1 MKQKDLTSVQS
12 ALILGGA
19 ALMLS
24 LAMGMRQSFGLFQPS
39 MIRDIG
45 ITAADFSLALAIQN
59 IVWGATQPFVGMIAD
74 RYGARPVAVSGVL
87 IYAAGLGLMMIASS
101 ALLLTLGA
109 GICIGIALSCTAS
122 NIAMTVTSR
131 TVSPLKRSVAM
142 GSVSA
147 VGSLGLTLASPLAQS
162 LISSGGWQLAMVAFL
177 GLVVVMLPAAF
188 FAGGADRIEIESGS
202 GRAQSISEAV
212 REAAAHPGYVV
223 MALAFF
229 VCGLQLV
236 FLTTHL
242 PTYLAICGLD
252 PTVGS
257 TALALIGLFNVG
269 GSYLFGWLGG
279 RHSKRVLLG
288 GIYVLRS
295 IFITAYFMVP
305 PTPTSTLVFAA
316 AMGTLWLGV
325 VPLVSGLVVH
335 LFGLRYMATL
345 SGIAFF
351 SHQVGSFLGAWGGGL
366 IYSIMGSY
374 DMAWKSAVAIG
385 VIAGLFQMMMNVRPT
400 PRVAA
405 ERHAELMAGAQPA
418 HAGG

>member
-1 MKQKDLTSVQS
+1 MKQQDLTSVQS
-12 ALILGGA
+12 WLILGGA
-19 ALMLS
+19 AMMLS

-59 IVWGATQPFVGMIAD
+59 IIWGATQPFVGMIAD
-74 RYGARPVAVSGVL
+74 RYGARPVAVGGVL
-87 IYAAGLGLMMIASS
+87 IYAAGLGLMLVAKS

-109 GICIGIALSCTAS
+109 GICIGLALSCTAS
-122 NIAMTVTSR
+122 NIAMAVTSR
-131 TVSPLKRSVAM
+131 TVSPAKRSVAM

-147 VGSLGLTLASPLAQS
+147 VGSLGLTLASPLAQT
-162 LISSGGWQLAMVAFL
+162 LITSSGWQVAMVAFL
-177 GLVVVMLPAAF
+177 GLVAVMLPAAF
-188 FAGGADRIEIESGS
+188 FAGGADRIEVERAS
-202 GRAQSISEAV
+202 GRAQSIGDAV
-212 REAAAHPGYVV
+212 REAIAHRGYVV

-257 TALALIGLFNVG
+257 TALALIGLFNVA

-279 RHSKRVLLG
+279 RYSKRALLG

-295 IFITAYFMVP
+295 VFITAYFILP
-305 PTPTSTLVFAA
+305 PTPATTLVFAA

-366 IYSIMGSY
+366 IYSLLGSY

-400 PRVAA
+400 PRAAA
-405 ERHAELMAGAQPA
+405 ERHAEELACLRPA
-418 HAGG
+418 TAS

>member
-1 MKQKDLTSVQS
+1 MKQSEITRGQS
-12 ALILGGA
+12 WAILAGA
-19 ALMLS
+19 AMMLS

-39 MIRDIG
+39 MIREMG

-59 IVWGATQPFVGMIAD
+59 IVWGVTQPFAGMLTD
-74 RYGARPVAVSGVL
+74 RYGARPIALAGVL
-87 IYAAGLGLMMIASS
+87 IYAVGLLLMLVAQS

-162 LISSGGWQLAMVAFL
+162 LITSNGWQVALVAFL
-177 GLVVVMLPAAF
+177 GLVAVMLPAAF
-188 FAGGADRIEIESGS
+188 FAGGADKIEVEAHSGVP
-202 GRAQSISEAV
+202 QSVGEAV
-212 REAAAHPGYVV
+212 REAAGHSGYVV
-223 MALAFF
+223 MAMAFF

-252 PTVGS
+252 PSVGA

-279 RHSKRVLLG
+279 RHSKRALLG
-288 GIYVLRS
+288 GIYILRS
-295 IFITAYFMVP
+295 IFITAYFLVP
-305 PTPTSTLVFAA
+305 PSPTSTLVFAA

-325 VPLVSGLVVH
+325 VPLVSGLVIH

-366 IYSIMGSY
+366 IYSMLGSY
-374 DMAWKSAVAIG
+374 DLAWKSAVAIG
-385 VIAGLFQMMMNVRPT
+385 IIAGLFQMMMNVRPT
-400 PRVAA
+400 SRVAA
-405 ERHAELMAGAQPA
+405 ERALMLQAASPV
-418 HAGG
+418 